1 MIAEDYRHIDAPA
14 LRRLEALAPLD
25 QTARQALQAAIAR
38 SRKIAPRRELMI
50 EGREVKETLLVVRG
64 WAARI
69 RILSDG
75 RRQIMNFTLPGDLV
89 GLCGQENPVSSAT
102 IIAMTPVAVCTAPDI
117 AAAPA
122 LAQAYA
128 VSRAREEAY
137 LLAQIARL
145 GRLNAHERI
154 ADLFLE
160 LLERL
165 EFAGLASHGR
175 FVLPLTQ
182 EVLADALGLT
192 AVHVNRML
200 QQARRAGELSWQS
213 KELVI
218 HDPAALARQVGRA
231 PVRVTTAG

>member
-1 MIAEDYRHIDAPA
+1 MIAEELRHLDAPA
-14 LRRLEALAPLD
+14 VLRMEALTPLD
-25 QTARQALQAAIAR
+25 PVARQALQAAVAR

-50 EGREVKETLLVVRG
+50 EGREIRETLLVVRG
-64 WAARI
+64 WAARV
-69 RILSDG
+69 RILGDG

-89 GLCGQENPVSSAT
+89 GLCAQDRPVASAT
-102 IIAMTPVAVCTAPDI
+102 IVAMTPVSVCTAPDVSI
-117 AAAPA
+117 SPA

-128 VSRAREEAY
+128 ISRARDEAY

-145 GRLNAHERI
+145 GRFNAHERI

-165 EFAGLASHGR
+165 EMAGLAGQGR

-218 HDPAALARQVGRA
+218 HDPAALARQVCRV
-231 PVRVTTAG
+231 PVKVTAD